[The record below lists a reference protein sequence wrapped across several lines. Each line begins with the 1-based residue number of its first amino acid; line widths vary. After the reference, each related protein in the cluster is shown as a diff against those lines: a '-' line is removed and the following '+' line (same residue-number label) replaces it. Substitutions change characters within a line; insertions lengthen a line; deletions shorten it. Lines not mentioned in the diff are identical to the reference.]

1 MMSLNE
7 PPYVNALRNRL
18 AELLS
23 EHRDMDDVIT
33 RLVEQDYYDEL
44 QLKRFKKRKLLLKDQ
59 IARIQREIDPDI
71 PA

>member
-1 MMSLNE
+1 MMSVNE
-7 PPYVNALRNRL
+7 PPYVDALRNRL